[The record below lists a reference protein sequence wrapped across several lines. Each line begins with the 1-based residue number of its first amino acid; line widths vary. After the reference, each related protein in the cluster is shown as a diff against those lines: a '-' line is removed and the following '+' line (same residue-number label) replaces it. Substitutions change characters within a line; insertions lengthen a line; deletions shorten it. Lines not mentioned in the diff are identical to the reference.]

1 MKFSEA
7 WLREWVNPDLTT
19 EQLAEQLTMAGLEVD
34 SIEPAAAEFST
45 IVVAEVI
52 SVESHPDADKLRV
65 CQVSTGESE
74 PLQIVCG
81 APNVR
86 AGMKAPLAMVGGR
99 MPGGMKIKKAKL
111 RGMPSNGMLCSASE
125 LGLSSDHDGLMD
137 LPSDAPVGTDL
148 RDYLMLDDTII
159 EIDLTPNRGDCL
171 GIEGVAREVGTLTKT
186 DLVYPAIKTVT
197 ASIKD
202 EFSIE
207 VKAPEACPR
216 YLGRIIRGINPGAET
231 PLWIQEKLR
240 RGGIRS
246 LGPVVD
252 ITNYVLL
259 ELGQPMHAFDLNALS
274 EGIEV
279 RYAVQG
285 EKLTLLDDRCIDL
298 DEKTLLICDKKKPL
312 ALAGIMGGI
321 DSGISDQTDTLF
333 LEVAFFNPTS
343 IAGRARSYGL
353 TTDSSFRFERGV
365 DFELQHRA
373 MDRATELL
381 LGVVGGN
388 AGPITEAISNKDLPA
403 NSAIRLRRER
413 IKCLLG
419 FVPSNEQVEEI
430 LQRLGMKVESTEN
443 GWDVTSP
450 SFRFDIAIE
459 ADLIEEVGR
468 VFGYNKLPSSNN
480 HGDLVMRPV
489 SETSTPLSRMQSL
502 LVDRDYQEAI
512 TYSFVD
518 EKIQKMIEP
527 ELEAVA
533 LMNPISSE
541 MSMMRTS
548 LWPGLLEAVKH
559 NQARQQSRIRFFESG
574 LKYIKQDNDIKQINK
589 LSGVV
594 VGELSAEQWGQPSRS
609 VDFFDV
615 KSDVEALL
623 DLSSGESDRFVAQ
636 EHPALHPGQT
646 ARIYRDDKP
655 LGWLGCI
662 HPKIAQKLEISSKTY
677 LFELDLDLLHQ
688 ANAPTFEKLSRFPS
702 IRRDLAVVV
711 DEEISSTSL
720 CDCISEQAGS
730 MLRNLHVFDIYQGKG
745 VESGRKSIALGLI
758 LQDSSAT
765 LTDEVVD
772 EIISGVVRQ
781 LKQKFGAT
789 LRE

>member
-34 SIEPAAAEFST
+34 SIEPAAAEFSA

-65 CQVSTGESE
+65 CQVSAGESE

-111 RGMPSNGMLCSASE
+111 RGMPSNGMLCSANE

-148 RDYLMLDDTII
+148 RDYLMLDDTVI

-279 RYAVQG
+279 RYAAKG
-285 EKLTLLDDRCIDL
+285 EQLTLLDDRCIDL

-381 LGVVGGN
+381 LSVVGGN

-403 NSAIRLRRER
+403 NGAIRLRRER
-413 IKCLLG
+413 IKRLLG

-430 LQRLGMKVESTEN
+430 LQRLGMKVESAEN
-443 GWDVTSP
+443 GWNVTSP

-489 SETSTPLSRMQSL
+489 SETSTPLSRIQSL

-594 VGELSAEQWGQPSRS
+594 VGELSAEQWGQPSRP
-609 VDFFDV
+609 VDFFDA

-623 DLSSGESDRFVAQ
+623 GLSSGESDRFVAE

-772 EIISGVVRQ
+772 GVISGVISQ